1 MLTAGVSEMIS
12 PELVLVDPLLATRA
26 RALLPNPED
35 TFARLEQRRQ
45 VNRVQ
50 PPLAVSNPDRPLT
63 ADEEIGAARRRIT
76 ELSEMDPPKQRRKLR
91 LVTLV
96 SVSAAWSAI
105 GLLIA
110 DLQLGVY
117 QWPF

>member
-1 MLTAGVSEMIS
+1 MVS
-12 PELVLVDPLLATRA
+12 PELVLVDPLLATSA
-26 RALLPNPED
+26 RSLLPNPED

-45 VNRVQ
+45 VDRVQ

-76 ELSEMDPPKQRRKLR
+76 ELSEVDPPKQRRKLR